1 MVNVN
6 VGDKVTLRYGRTV
19 VTGTV
24 TGVEYKESGNLTYVQ
39 LVVEHTLPT
48 TPGTVL
54 KATVRGVPDV
64 LVVRTGADH
73 KEWLTVNEV
82 GNHWWHDSE
91 HITDWKVVYTPEEEE
106 GS

>member
-19 VTGTV
+19 VTGPV
-24 TGVEYKESGNLTYVQ
+24 TGVEYKESGNMTYVQ
-39 LVVEHTLPT
+39 LDHNPMFFMSVWTVEA
-48 TPGTVL
+48 V
-54 KATVRGVPDV
+54 
-64 LVVRTGADH
+64 
-73 KEWLTVNEV
+73 
-82 GNHWWHDSE
+82 E